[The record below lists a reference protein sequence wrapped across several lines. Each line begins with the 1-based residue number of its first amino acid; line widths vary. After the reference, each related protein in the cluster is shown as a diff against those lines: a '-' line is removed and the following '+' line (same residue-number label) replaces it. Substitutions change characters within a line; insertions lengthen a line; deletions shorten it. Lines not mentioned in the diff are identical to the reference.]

1 MIKSMTGF
9 GRGSFSGESLE
20 FDIEIKSLNSKFFE
34 LKIRGFSLSGIEEI
48 KLRKFLKEK
57 IIRGSVNL
65 AIKVNGEEDQDD
77 FVFNKKKVDAIQN
90 ILNDIHIHYGQRLG
104 LGDIISSNDLIK
116 SKISNINLSKFLFS
130 VLEKAIKELDE
141 MRIKEG
147 KLIYKDIFKRIKK
160 SKNMLGNISK
170 ISEKYSSEKQ
180 EILSNKVQNLINGSK
195 IDENRLIQ
203 ELAYYVEK
211 SDITEEIVRCKSHFN
226 QLESYL
232 KLDNAV
238 GKRIIF
244 IIQEILRE
252 VNTIGSKSHQIE
264 LIKQAVEI
272 KDQLEKI
279 REQSHNIL

>member
-9 GRGSFSGESLE
+9 GRGSYLDDNLA
-20 FDIEIKSLNSKFFE
+20 FDIEIRSLNSKFFE
-34 LKIRGFSLSGIEEI
+34 LKIRGFSLDGDEEI
-48 KLRKFLKEK
+48 KLRKFIKEK
-57 IIRGSVNL
+57 IYRGSISVV
-65 AIKVNGEEDQDD
+65 IRVNGEEDQND

-116 SKISNINLSKFLFS
+116 SKITDIDLSKFLFL
-130 VLEKAIKELDE
+130 VLEKSLKELDE

-147 KLIYKDIFKRIKK
+147 KLIYEDISDRIKK
-160 SKNMLGNISK
+160 SKSFLGNISK
-170 ISEKYSSEKQ
+170 ISEKFGSEKQ
-180 EILSNKVQNLINGSK
+180 ETLRNKVQSLINASK

-203 ELAYYVEK
+203 EVAYFVEK
-211 SDITEEIVRCKSHFN
+211 SDITEEIVRCKSHIN

-232 KLDNAV
+232 KLDEPV
-238 GKRIIF
+238 GKRIVF
-244 IIQEILRE
+244 VIQEILRE
-252 VNTIGSKSHQIE
+252 VNTIGSKSHQTE
-264 LIKQAVEI
+264 LIKEVVEI

>member
-9 GRGSFSGESLE
+9 GRGSFSDESLE

-34 LKIRGFSLSGIEEI
+34 LKIRGYSLSGLEEI

-57 IIRGSVNL
+57 IIRGSVSL

-77 FVFNKKKVDAIQN
+77 FVFNKKRVDAIQN
-90 ILNDIHIHYGQRLG
+90 ILNNIHIHYGQRLG

-116 SKISNINLSKFLFS
+116 SKMPNINLSKFLFS

-141 MRIKEG
+141 MRINEG
-147 KLIYKDIFKRIKK
+147 KLIYKDIFDRIKK
-160 SKNMLGNISK
+160 SKNMLENISQ

-180 EILSNKVQNLINGSK
+180 EILYNKIQNLINGSK

-211 SDITEEIVRCKSHFN
+211 SDITEEIIRCKSHFN

-232 KLDNAV
+232 KLDDAV

>member
-9 GRGSFSGESLE
+9 GRGSYLDDNLA
-20 FDIEIKSLNSKFFE
+20 FDIEIRSLNSKFFE
-34 LKIRGFSLSGIEEI
+34 LKIRGFSLDGDEEI
-48 KLRKFLKEK
+48 KLRKFIKEK
-57 IIRGSVNL
+57 IYRGSISVV
-65 AIKVNGEEDQDD
+65 IRVNGEEDQND

-116 SKISNINLSKFLFS
+116 SKITDIDLSKFLFL
-130 VLEKAIKELDE
+130 VLEKSLKELDE

-147 KLIYKDIFKRIKK
+147 KLIYEDISDRIKK
-160 SKNMLGNISK
+160 SKSFLGNISK
-170 ISEKYSSEKQ
+170 ISEKFGSEKQ
-180 EILSNKVQNLINGSK
+180 ETLRNKVQSLINASK

-203 ELAYYVEK
+203 EVAYFVEK
-211 SDITEEIVRCKSHFN
+211 SDITEEIVRCKSHIN

-232 KLDNAV
+232 KLDQPV
-238 GKRIIF
+238 GKRIVF
-244 IIQEILRE
+244 VIQEILRE
-252 VNTIGSKSHQIE
+252 VNTIGSKSHQTE
-264 LIKQAVEI
+264 LIKEVVEI

>member
-9 GRGSFSGESLE
+9 GRGSFSNESLE
-20 FDIEIKSLNSKFFE
+20 FEIEIKSLNSKFFE

-57 IIRGSVNL
+57 IIRGSVSL

-116 SKISNINLSKFLFS
+116 SKISNINLSKFLFLVS
-130 VLEKAIKELDE
+130 EKAIKELDE

-147 KLIYKDIFKRIKK
+147 KLIYKDIFTRIKK
-160 SKNMLGNISK
+160 SKNMLENISQ

-232 KLDNAV
+232 KLDDAV
-238 GKRIIF
+238 GKRITF

>member
-9 GRGSFSGESLE
+9 GRGSFSNESLE
-20 FDIEIKSLNSKFFE
+20 FEIEIKSLNSKFFE

-57 IIRGSVNL
+57 IIRGSVSL

-116 SKISNINLSKFLFS
+116 SKISNINLSKFLFLVS
-130 VLEKAIKELDE
+130 EKAIKELDE

-147 KLIYKDIFKRIKK
+147 KLIYKDIFSRIKK
-160 SKNMLGNISK
+160 SKNMLKNISQ

-232 KLDNAV
+232 KLDDAV
-238 GKRIIF
+238 GKRITF

>member
-9 GRGSFSGESLE
+9 GRGSFSDESLE

-34 LKIRGFSLSGIEEI
+34 LKIKGFSLSGLEEI

-57 IIRGSVNL
+57 IIRGSVSL

-77 FVFNKKKVDAIQN
+77 FVFNKKRVDAIQN
-90 ILNDIHIHYGQRLG
+90 ILNNIHIHYGQRLG

-116 SKISNINLSKFLFS
+116 SKMPNINLSKFLFS

-141 MRIKEG
+141 MRINEG
-147 KLIYKDIFKRIKK
+147 KLIYKDIFDRIKK
-160 SKNMLGNISK
+160 SKNMLENISQ

-180 EILSNKVQNLINGSK
+180 EILYNKIQNLINGSK

-211 SDITEEIVRCKSHFN
+211 SDITEEIIRCKSHFN

-232 KLDNAV
+232 KLDDAV

>member
-9 GRGSFSGESLE
+9 GRGSFSDESLE

-34 LKIRGFSLSGIEEI
+34 LKIRGFSLSGLEEI

-57 IIRGSVNL
+57 IIRGSVSL

-77 FVFNKKKVDAIQN
+77 FVFNKKRVDAIQN
-90 ILNDIHIHYGQRLG
+90 ILNNIHIHYGQRLG

-116 SKISNINLSKFLFS
+116 SKMPNINLSKFLFS

-141 MRIKEG
+141 MRINEG
-147 KLIYKDIFKRIKK
+147 KLIYKDIFDRIKK
-160 SKNMLGNISK
+160 SKNMLENISQ

-180 EILSNKVQNLINGSK
+180 EILYNKIQNLINGSK

-211 SDITEEIVRCKSHFN
+211 SDITEEIIRCKSHFN

-232 KLDNAV
+232 KLDDAV